1 MHLPPHS
8 KRLTGPSEHL
18 RVRCRTGQR
27 AAATALLGHRHPLT
41 IVLGR
46 LETIT
51 TLLLVVAGVHA
62 LGLLLWGWGDSRGA
76 ALAIGALA
84 LEAVLGCRLVLML
97 ETRRALCL
105 ELVAEGHERL
115 PLAVGR
121 ERLSDQRHQARLAQS
136 VARLAHPDPLDGPP
150 FTARPPI
157 DRRIVSDI
165 AGQLDE
171 IVDRLRTQ
179 QVAPP
184 AVALVEQLISS
195 PTSPLY
201 GSDAERLRREL
212 GRVRY
217 LG

>member
-1 MHLPPHS
+1 M
-8 KRLTGPSEHL
+8 
-18 RVRCRTGQR
+18 
-27 AAATALLGHRHPLT
+27 
-41 IVLGR
+41 
-46 LETIT
+46 
-51 TLLLVVAGVHA
+51 VAGVHA
-62 LGLLLWGWGDSRGA
+62 LGMVLWGWGDSHGA

-84 LEAVLGCRLVLML
+84 LEAVLGCRLVLTL

-105 ELVAEGHERL
+105 ELIAEGHERL
-115 PLAVGR
+115 PLVAVESER
-121 ERLSDQRHQARLAQS
+121 ERLSDRRHQARLAQS

-157 DRRIVSDI
+157 DRRIVSEI